1 MTAVVKA
8 TLLVVAA
15 KVQKV
20 IAVQVTIAIAV
31 KLFVPL
37 LGSLTVETIT
47 GIALVWCARA
57 VEEKVVFS

>member
-1 MTAVVKA
+1 VTTVVKA

-31 KLFVPL
+31 NLFVPL
-37 LGSLTVETIT
+37 LGSLTVETVI
-47 GIALVWCARA
+47 GIALVWCT
-57 VEEKVVFS
+57 